1 MIGRIPILDVEPVLE
16 CGRRPAKAVT
26 GETFPVSATVFR
38 EGHEMLGAGVVL
50 RGPDGQRSPLAYMRE
65 LVPGTDRYGADVTVT
80 APGLW
85 YFQVEAW
92 GDPIAHWRHDAAIK
106 VPLGLE
112 TELMLTEGALL
123 FERAARGVRGDG
135 TAWQARSTQA
145 SRGMQASPAA
155 QASAA
160 QADPAAQAGAVQ
172 ATPGAQASRSAQA
185 VTALA
190 TTPAGT
196 TQLSTATASA
206 ARAGQRWANVAQA
219 AQAARTAR
227 ATLRQVAAQLRDR
240 ALPPWDRL
248 SAASAPGVQAIL
260 AQYPLRDLVSR
271 SARYP
276 VIVHRPRALYGA
288 WYEFFPRSEGVEID
302 PMGYREPRSGTFRT
316 AARRL
321 DGIADMGFDVVYLP
335 PIHPIGTTARKGANN
350 VLQAA
355 PGDPGS
361 PWAIGAPEGG
371 HDAIHPDL
379 GTFADFDA
387 FVRRTR
393 ELGMEVALDLALQT
407 SPDHPW
413 VSEHPEWFTK
423 RADGRIAYAEN
434 PPKKYQDIYPLN
446 FDHDPGG
453 IYTEV
458 LRIVRLW
465 MAHGVRIFRVDNPH
479 TKPLA
484 FWERFLAEIARTDPD
499 VLFLAEAFTRPA
511 MMRAL
516 AEIGFHQSY
525 TYFTWRN
532 SAAELSDYL
541 RELSGPA
548 AAYMRP
554 NFFVNTPDILHEY
567 LQHGGPP
574 AFKIRAVL
582 ASMLSPA
589 WGIYSGYELCEG
601 TPVRPGSEEYLDS
614 EKYQFRPRDWER
626 AQQGPAGIAPY
637 IARLNAIRKAH
648 PALHWLRNLRFHHVD
663 QPELICFSK
672 RDPQEEDTVLV
683 IVNLDPHQP
692 REATV
697 WLDLPA
703 LGLESN
709 ADFVVTDELSGQSY
723 RWGRANY
730 VRLDPGYEPAHI
742 FQVKT
747 SPSA

>member
-1 MIGRIPILDVEPVLE
+1 VIGRIPILDVEPVLE

-26 GETFPVSATVFR
+26 GETFPVSATVIR

-50 RGPDGQRSPLAYMRE
+50 RGPGGERTPVGYMRE
-65 LVPGTDRYGADVTVT
+65 LAPGTDRYGADVTVP
-80 APGLW
+80 AEGLW
-85 YFQVEAW
+85 HFQVEAW

-106 VPLGLE
+106 VPRGLE
-112 TELMLTEGALL
+112 AELMLTEGALL
-123 FERAARGVRGDG
+123 FERAARGVRGSARTG
-135 TAWQARSTQA
+135 QAA
-145 SRGMQASPAA
+145 
-155 QASAA
+155 
-160 QADPAAQAGAVQ
+160 
-172 ATPGAQASRSAQA
+172 
-185 VTALA
+185 
-190 TTPAGT
+190 PAGE
-196 TQLSTATASA
+196 
-206 ARAGQRWANVAQA
+206 RWANA
-219 AQAARTAR
+219 AQAARAAR
-227 ATLRQVAAQLRDR
+227 AARAALREVAAQLRDR

-248 SAASAPGVQAIL
+248 AATSHPAVLAVL
-260 AQYPLRDLVSR
+260 AQYPVRDMITR

-276 VIVHRPRALYGA
+276 VIVHRQRALYGA

-302 PMGYREPRSGTFRT
+302 PMGYREPRSGTFRS

-321 DGIADMGFDVVYLP
+321 DAIADMGFDVVYLP
-335 PIHPIGTTARKGANN
+335 PVHPIGTTARKGANN
-350 VLQAA
+350 ALEAA

-361 PWAIGAPEGG
+361 PWAIGGPEGG

-379 GTFADFDA
+379 GTLADFDV
-387 FVRRTR
+387 FVGLTR
-393 ELGMEVALDLALQT
+393 ELGMEVAIDLALQT

-413 VSEHPEWFTK
+413 VTEHPEWFTK

-446 FDHDPGG
+446 FDNDPGG

-458 LRIVRLW
+458 NRIVRQW

-479 TKPLA
+479 TKPLS
-484 FWERFLAEIARTDPD
+484 FWERLLADIARTDPD

-532 SAAELSDYL
+532 SSAELSDYL

-554 NFFVNTPDILHEY
+554 NFFANTPDILHEY

-582 ASMLSPA
+582 ASMLSPS
-589 WGIYSGYELCEG
+589 WGIYSGYELSEG
-601 TPVRPGSEEYLDS
+601 IPVRPGSEEYLDS
-614 EKYQFRPRDWER
+614 EKYQYRPRDWEL

-709 ADFVVTDELSGQSY
+709 ADFVVTDELSGQSF
-723 RWGRANY
+723 RWGQANY